1 MSKQL
6 KLFKNTKI
14 ILHVLITATKK
25 KIYVHILTQ
34 MGKNLE

>member
-14 ILHVLITATKK
+14 IPHVLITATKK
-25 KIYVHILTQ
+25 KSMSIH
-34 MGKNLE
+34 